1 MRFSARAVSA
11 LAITAAITLTGTS
24 AMAAG
29 SAISNSGFEDDATTA
44 VNGDL
49 FRTEEPVIPG
59 WNWIDGEE
67 EYVDLGNTQIA
78 GCTTVDTST
87 YSASVL
93 RDYDDQKEIRQFLQW
108 DKDEAD
114 AIDSVE
120 FGDHAL
126 VTLLGEQVTIA
137 GHNLVWS
144 FVEDTFALIVE
155 GDLTYSRG
163 LYPNYSWSGAFGP
176 TAQDEFDALDE
187 RVPAPETRKDDV
199 IAQYFDDGDEYISS
213 VAVVDG
219 SALEDYET
227 DQNQTISFARDG
239 KVAALVS
246 DADMD
251 DYPGYIAHGPVL
263 YSDEFESG
271 PGRQVSLDWAASGAS
286 DDYHVFA
293 YLLNVDTC
301 EQTEIIDETGEAR
314 AWETTSVAIEE
325 SGTYRFVFV
334 GRTYDK
340 NWGGGAGA
348 VLFVD
353 NIVEEVDDAA
363 ADSDGALPETGSG
376 ISSLT
381 ALLGLGLIA
390 LSFAAIRVRK
400 RTV

>member
-93 RDYDDQKEIRQFLQW
+93 RNYDDQKEIRQFLQW

-114 AIDSVE
+114 AIASVE

-155 GDLTYSRG
+155 GDLIYPRG
-163 LYPNYSWSGAFGP
+163 LYPKYSWFDAFGP
-176 TAQDEFDALDE
+176 TAEDEFDALDE

-334 GRTYDK
+334 GGSYDE
-340 NWGGGAGA
+340 NWGGGTGA

>member
-11 LAITAAITLTGTS
+11 LVITAAITLTGTS

-93 RDYDDQKEIRQFLQW
+93 RNYDDQKEIRQFLQW

-155 GDLTYSRG
+155 GDLIYPRG
-163 LYPNYSWSGAFGP
+163 LYPKYSWFDAFGP
-176 TAQDEFDALDE
+176 TAEDEFDALDE

-334 GRTYDK
+334 GGSYDE
-340 NWGGGAGA
+340 NWGGGTGA

>member
-93 RDYDDQKEIRQFLQW
+93 RNYDDQKEIRQFLQW

-155 GDLTYSRG
+155 GDLIYPRG
-163 LYPNYSWSGAFGP
+163 LYPKYSWFDAFGP
-176 TAQDEFDALDE
+176 TAEDEFDALDE

-334 GRTYDK
+334 GGSYDE
-340 NWGGGAGA
+340 NWGGGTGA